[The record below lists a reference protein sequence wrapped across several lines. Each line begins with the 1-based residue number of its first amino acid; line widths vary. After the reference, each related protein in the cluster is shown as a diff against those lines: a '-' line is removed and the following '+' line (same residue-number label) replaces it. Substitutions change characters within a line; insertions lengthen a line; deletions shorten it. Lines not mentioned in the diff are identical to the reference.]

1 MFVKGKARES
11 TENVIL
17 LNKFKKIIDM
27 KETFLQ
33 ITEVSVSLLKL
44 GVFFF
49 EILSCNTNFRGIDL
63 WKPFRFILS

>member
-1 MFVKGKARES
+1 MFVRGKARES

-33 ITEVSVSLLKL
+33 ITEVSVSLMKL
-44 GVFFF
+44 GVFLF
-49 EILSCNTNFRGIDL
+49 EILSCNTNFRGIGL
-63 WKPFRFILS
+63 WKPFRLIFN